1 VKKNKL
7 DEIEEAVGDA
17 LALAEDRRER
27 KKIFLEIKD
36 ISRSCADT
44 ARDVEEYQACV
55 LDETENVVER
65 LLQRR
70 QRQRR

>member
-1 VKKNKL
+1 MKKNKL